1 MSNTNDITGDKLISK
16 VSNDTYRSNYDKIL
30 WRGTKTYSN
39 GVAVEI
45 ALPEEWLTKE
55 EANEQRKDSSS

>member
-16 VSNDTYRSNYDKIL
+16 ISNETYRSNYDRIL
-30 WRGTKTYSN
+30 WKGTKTYSN

-55 EANEQRKDSSS
+55 EANERKDSNS